1 MDFDTGAVQGKNANG
16 DDSFSLE
23 FKEDALQNATLRPA
37 IRASVDAIPFS
48 ETLFIE
54 LPPLHTCFHDSQE
67 SFKEDT
73 IVDGNI
79 AALDGEVRSDC
90 FILLIR
96 EVHVPIIAILL
107 VVSTG
112 SNFYGRK
119 TTW

>member
-1 MDFDTGAVQGKNANG
+1 MDFDAGAVQGENANG

-23 FKEDALQNATLRPA
+23 FEEDTLENATLRPA
-37 IRASVDAIPFS
+37 ICTSVDAIPFS

-54 LPPLHTCFHDSQE
+54 FPPLHTCFHDGQE
-67 SFKEDT
+67 SFKEEM

-79 AALDGEVRSDC
+79 ATLDGEVRSDC
-90 FILLIR
+90 FVLLIR

-112 SNFYGRK
+112 SK
-119 TTW
+119 MHLAQDP